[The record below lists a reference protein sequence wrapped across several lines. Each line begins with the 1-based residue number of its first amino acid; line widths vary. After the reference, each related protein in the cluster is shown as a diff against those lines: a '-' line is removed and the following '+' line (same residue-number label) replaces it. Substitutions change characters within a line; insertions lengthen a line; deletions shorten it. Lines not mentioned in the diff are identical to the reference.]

1 MNDSTPGSTA
11 PGRIKNAMQS
21 EAAKAMVLTALE
33 DIKANDIVVL
43 DVSPYASFTDY
54 MVFASGT
61 SSRHVSSIAGS
72 VIDAAKKLN
81 SPPLG
86 VEGLDVGD
94 WVLVDL
100 GDVVVHVMLPATR
113 EHYELEKLW
122 GEEMADAGLSE
133 DMSD

>member
-1 MNDSTPGSTA
+1 VNDLKSASAKKP
-11 PGRIKNAMQS
+11 MQPK
-21 EAAKAMVLTALE
+21 AAKAMVLTALE
-33 DIKANDIVVL
+33 NIKANDVVVL

-72 VIDAAKKLN
+72 VIDAAKKQN

-122 GEEMADAGLSE
+122 GEEMADTNLSE
-133 DMSD
+133 DVSDQ

>member
-1 MNDSTPGSTA
+1 MRINVNDSTPSSRTS
-11 PGRIKNAMQS
+11 PMQP
-21 EAAKAMVLTALE
+21 EDLKAMVLNALD
-33 DIKANDIVVL
+33 DIKANDVVVL
-43 DVSPYASFTDY
+43 DVKQYASFTDY

-72 VIDAAKKLN
+72 VVDAAKKQN

-113 EHYELEKLW
+113 EFYELEKLW
-122 GEEMADAGLSE
+122 GEEMADAELS
-133 DMSD
+133 

>member
-1 MNDSTPGSTA
+1 MSDSTPGSTKK
-11 PGRIKNAMQS
+11 PTQT
-21 EAAKAMVLTALE
+21 EAAKAMVLAALE
-33 DIKANDIVVL
+33 DIKANDVVVL

-72 VIDAAKKLN
+72 VIDAAKKQN

-113 EHYELEKLW
+113 EFYDLEKLW

>member
-1 MNDSTPGSTA
+1 VNDSTPALTKK
-11 PGRIKNAMQS
+11 PMQS
-21 EAAKAMVLTALE
+21 EAAKSMVLTALE
-33 DIKANDIVVL
+33 DIKANDVVVL

-72 VIDAAKKLN
+72 VIDAAKKKN
-81 SPPLG
+81 APPLG
-86 VEGLDVGD
+86 IEGLDVGD

-113 EHYELEKLW
+113 EYYELEKLW
-122 GEEMADAGLSE
+122 GEEMADADVSE
-133 DMSD
+133 DLSDV

>member
-1 MNDSTPGSTA
+1 MNDSTPSSTTK
-11 PGRIKNAMQS
+11 PMQP
-21 EAAKAMVLTALE
+21 EAVKAMVLTALE
-33 DIKANDIVVL
+33 DIKAINVVVL
-43 DVSPYASFTDY
+43 EVKQYASFTDY

-72 VIDAAKKLN
+72 VVDAAKKQN

-113 EHYELEKLW
+113 EFYDLEKLW
-122 GEEMADAGLSE
+122 GEEMADVEL
-133 DMSD
+133 D

>member
-1 MNDSTPGSTA
+1 VNDSTPISIRK
-11 PGRIKNAMQS
+11 PMQP
-21 EAAKAMVLTALE
+21 EALKAMVLTALE
-33 DIKANDIVVL
+33 DIKANDVVVL

-72 VIDAAKKLN
+72 VIDAAKKQK

-86 VEGLDVGD
+86 VEGLTVGD

-100 GDVVVHVMLPATR
+100 GDVVVHVMIPATR
-113 EHYELEKLW
+113 EFYELEKLW
-122 GEEMADAGLSE
+122 GEEMADANLSG
-133 DMSD
+133 DSSDY

>member
-1 MNDSTPGSTA
+1 MRINVNDSVPGSTMN
-11 PGRIKNAMQS
+11 PMQP
-21 EAAKAMVLTALE
+21 EALKSMVLTALE
-33 DIKANDIVVL
+33 DIKAIDIVVL
-43 DVSPYASFTDY
+43 DVKEYASFTDY

-81 SPPLG
+81 TPPLG
-86 VEGLDVGD
+86 IEGLEVGD

-113 EHYELEKLW
+113 EFYELEKLW
-122 GEEMADAGLSE
+122 GEEMADAELS
-133 DMSD
+133 

>member
-1 MNDSTPGSTA
+1 
-11 PGRIKNAMQS
+11 MQP
-21 EAAKAMVLTALE
+21 EALKAMVLAALE
-33 DIKANDIVVL
+33 DIKANDVVVL

-72 VIDAAKKLN
+72 VIDEAKKQN

-86 VEGLDVGD
+86 IEGLDVGD

-113 EHYELEKLW
+113 EFYELEKLW

-133 DMSD
+133 DISDYE

>member
-1 MNDSTPGSTA
+1 VNDSTPNSTRK
-11 PGRIKNAMQS
+11 PLQS
-21 EAAKAMVLTALE
+21 KAAKAMVLTALE
-33 DIKANDIVVL
+33 NIKANDVVVL

-72 VIDAAKKLN
+72 VIDAAKKQN

-122 GEEMADAGLSE
+122 GEEMADANLSE
-133 DMSD
+133 DISDQ

>member
-1 MNDSTPGSTA
+1 
-11 PGRIKNAMQS
+11 MQP
-21 EAAKAMVLTALE
+21 EALKAMVLTALE

-43 DVSPYASFTDY
+43 EVKLYASFTDY

-61 SSRHVSSIAGS
+61 SSRHVKSIAGS
-72 VIDAAKKLN
+72 VVDTAKKQN

-94 WVLVDL
+94 WVLADL

-113 EHYELEKLW
+113 EFYELEKLW
-122 GEEMADAGLSE
+122 GEEMADAES
-133 DMSD
+133 S

>member
-1 MNDSTPGSTA
+1 VSSSTSTPSSTTK
-11 PGRIKNAMQS
+11 PMQP
-21 EAAKAMVLTALE
+21 EAVKAMVLDALE
-33 DIKANDIVVL
+33 SIKANEVVVL
-43 DVSPYASFTDY
+43 EVKEYASFTDY

-72 VIDAAKKLN
+72 VVDAAKKAN
-81 SPPLG
+81 HPPLG

-113 EHYELEKLW
+113 EFYDLEKLW
-122 GEEMADAGLSE
+122 GEELADAGSQV
-133 DMSD
+133 SS

>member
-1 MNDSTPGSTA
+1 MNDSTPNSTRK
-11 PGRIKNAMQS
+11 PLQS
-21 EAAKAMVLTALE
+21 KAAKAMVLTALE
-33 DIKANDIVVL
+33 NIKANDVVVL

-72 VIDAAKKLN
+72 VIDAAKKQN

-122 GEEMADAGLSE
+122 GEEMADANLSE
-133 DMSD
+133 DISDQ